1 MAQTEVI
8 GGPHVRAPSSVPRT
22 MVLVLLA
29 SSPAAGLG
37 LYLFGWPALNLLM
50 VTIAAALLSE
60 TLSLWLMGKPVRSSL
75 FDGSALLTA
84 WLLALTLPP
93 WAPWW
98 IGALGGA
105 FAILIGKQVFGGIGQ
120 NLFNP
125 AMLARVAL
133 LISFPLEMT
142 TWAQPHPLFAAD
154 SPDFLTALSITFGT
168 APHIDGMTS
177 ATVLGYVKT
186 GFTQGHTLSQSL
198 TGHFAPTASLL
209 GDTNG
214 SLGET
219 SALLVVLGGLVL
231 LQQRIIT
238 WQIPLAMLAAIAAL
252 SGLFH
257 WIDPERYG
265 GVLFHLL
272 SGGALLGAFFIATD
286 PVTSPSSPRGQ
297 LLFGAGCGALTW
309 VIRTWGGYPEGVAFA
324 VLLMNA
330 VTPLIDHYLRPR
342 VYGRTRR
349 GEPLRPPA
357 PRNETSDE

>member
-1 MAQTEVI
+1 M
-8 GGPHVRAPSSVPRT
+8 PRT
-22 MVLVLLA
+22 MALVLLA

-177 ATVLGYVKT
+177 ATVMGYVKT

-219 SALLVVLGGLVL
+219 
-231 LQQRIIT
+231 
-238 WQIPLAMLAAIAAL
+238 
-252 SGLFH
+252 
-257 WIDPERYG
+257 
-265 GVLFHLL
+265 
-272 SGGALLGAFFIATD
+272 
-286 PVTSPSSPRGQ
+286 
-297 LLFGAGCGALTW
+297 
-309 VIRTWGGYPEGVAFA
+309 
-324 VLLMNA
+324 
-330 VTPLIDHYLRPR
+330 
-342 VYGRTRR
+342 
-349 GEPLRPPA
+349 
-357 PRNETSDE
+357 